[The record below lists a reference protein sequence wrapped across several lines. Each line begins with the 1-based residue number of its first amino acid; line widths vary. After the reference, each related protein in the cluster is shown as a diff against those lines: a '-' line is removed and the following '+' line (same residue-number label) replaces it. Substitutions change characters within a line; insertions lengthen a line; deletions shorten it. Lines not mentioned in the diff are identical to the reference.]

1 MKAILMTSVIV
12 LFSNFV
18 IQNEAGLNLMK
29 LSIKINLR

>member
-12 LFSNFV
+12 LFLNFV

-29 LSIKINLR
+29 LSIKINLW